1 MIDFVELASS
11 VENYIHYVFVFEI
24 NHVAFIIVLGL

>member
-11 VENYIHYVFVFEI
+11 VENYIHYVFAFEI
-24 NHVAFIIVLGL
+24 NHAGFISVII